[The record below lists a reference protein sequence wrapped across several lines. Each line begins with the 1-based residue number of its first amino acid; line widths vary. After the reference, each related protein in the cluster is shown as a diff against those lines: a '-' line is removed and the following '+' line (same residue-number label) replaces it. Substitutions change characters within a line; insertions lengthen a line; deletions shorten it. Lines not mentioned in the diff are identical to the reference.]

1 MLIIQCIFCQHNRLS
16 IKYNGL
22 IVAYSSYVWLP
33 WWLRYV
39 KESVCNAADLGLI
52 PGWEDPLEKGMATHF
67 SILAWRFSWTEET
80 GYGPGGCKVA
90 DMIKQLTHT
99 HPHTHTHTHTHTH
112 SYVSILCLH
121 NIASQPGTS
130 HLLYISYLTFII
142 VCSSLGIKIDN
153 NFSIFRPREIWL
165 LVSFPQ
171 HNAISWDSDLCYYS
185 NHIFLVVMLT

>member
-99 HPHTHTHTHTHTH
+99 HTHTHTILRFH
-112 SYVSILCLH
+112 SRSPQYSITTWH
-121 NIASQPGTS
+121 I
-130 HLLYISYLTFII
+130 
-142 VCSSLGIKIDN
+142 SSLVYL
-153 NFSIFRPREIWL
+153 IFNIHHCL
-165 LVSFPQ
+165 
-171 HNAISWDSDLCYYS
+171 
-185 NHIFLVVMLT
+185 FLPWNQNWQQFFYI